1 METQVEKVLQEA
13 SIVDADLN
21 NGSSSVVGVVAVN
34 AAGLCLGTQ
43 GEGDPATAGTISA
56 LANLAAQIQPDH
68 GEHPVLVLETDK
80 HHYLIK
86 KEESVTVAV
95 IKSANHL

>member
-13 SIVDADLN
+13 SIVDADY

-34 AAGLCLGTQ
+34 ALGLCLGTQ
-43 GEGDPATAGTISA
+43 GEGDPSTAGTISA
-56 LANLAAQIQPDH
+56 LASLAAQIQPDL
-68 GEHPVLVLETDK
+68 GENPVLVLETDK
-80 HHYLIK
+80 HQYLIK

-95 IKSANHL
+95 IKSASGN

>member
-1 METQVEKVLQEA
+1 METQVERVLEEA

-21 NGSSSVVGVVAVN
+21 GSSAVVGVVAVN
-34 AAGLCLGTQ
+34 SKGLCLGTQ
-43 GEGDPATAGTISA
+43 GEGQPSTAGAISA
-56 LANLAAQIQPDH
+56 LANLATLIEPH
-68 GEHPVLVLETDK
+68 NEENPVLVLETDK

-95 IKSANHL
+95 IKSSTPL